1 MGRRGLIAKL
11 MLRARWVVALAA
23 AAAAY
28 VIVTLALPALE
39 KGVPGISPTV
49 QALNISLL
57 ATAAGLIAGSFT
69 APREHLRLAR
79 RSFFWLGLLT
89 PLGCGV
95 YEFFTAHMMT
105 HDYLAMLGGAF
116 AGGMLG
122 LFVMILPK
130 GARAPQ
136 PRRFS

>member
-1 MGRRGLIAKL
+1 MAKL
-11 MLRARWVVALAA
+11 MLQGRWVAALAA
-23 AAAAY
+23 AVIAY
-28 VIVTLALPALE
+28 VIVTLVLPALE

-57 ATAAGLIAGSFT
+57 ATAAGLIAGSFA

-79 RSFFWLGLLT
+79 RSLFWIGMLT
-89 PLGCGV
+89 PVGRAV
-95 YEFFTAHMMT
+95 YEFLTIHTMT
-105 HDYLAMLGGAF
+105 QNYLAMLGGAF

>member
-1 MGRRGLIAKL
+1 MNK
-11 MLRARWVVALAA
+11 MVLRARWVAALLAA
-23 AAAAY
+23 AIAY
-28 VIVTLALPALE
+28 VAVTLILPAVE

-57 ATAAGLIAGSFT
+57 ATAAGLIAGSFA
-69 APREHLRLAR
+69 APRQHIRFAR
-79 RSFFWLGLLT
+79 RSFFWIGLLV
-89 PLGCGV
+89 PIGRGA
-95 YEFFTAHMMT
+95 YEILAT
-105 HDYLAMLGGAF
+105 HAVTHNYLAMLGGAF

>member
-1 MGRRGLIAKL
+1 MAKL
-11 MLRARWVVALAA
+11 MLRARWVAALAA
-23 AAAAY
+23 AAVAY

-57 ATAAGLIAGSFT
+57 ATAAGLIAGSFA
-69 APREHLRLAR
+69 APRGHLRLAR
-79 RSFFWLGLLT
+79 RSFFWIGLLV
-89 PLGCGV
+89 PIGRAV
-95 YEFFTAHMMT
+95 YEYLTVHLMT

-116 AGGMLG
+116 AGGMVG

-136 PRRFS
+136 PRRFG